1 MEYESGKQLRWFQV
15 KPWII
20 FGNSNIKRETIFS
33 KIDYEFKI
41 FFFFFFEV
49 GGGVF
54 KKKNYFKYYYIK
66 RI

>member
-20 FGNSNIKRETIFS
+20 FGNSNMKRETIFS

-41 FFFFFFEV
+41 FFFFFEV

-54 KKKNYFKYYYIK
+54 FLKNILNIIILK
-66 RI
+66 